1 MVDITV
7 NPSGKFGI
15 SLLTKDNLKDRID
28 KYVSIEEYK
37 DNPFEGYEA
46 FLINKMFHLRKIL
59 RDARSYTTI
68 DDDVPV
74 RDTFR
79 QYLSGEVKE
88 QIKRLEWALTFHREY
103 KGTLE
108 IYTKSKPNI
117 AQCRELLHNPHAW
130 TESGYLLKP
139 YEELLK

>member
-1 MVDITV
+1 MVAI
-7 NPSGKFGI
+7 PIKSSGKHGT
-15 SLLTKDNLKDRID
+15 SPLTKDNLKDRID
-28 KYVSIEEYK
+28 KYSSIEEHK

-46 FLINKMFHLRKIL
+46 FLLNKLFHLRKIL
-59 RDARSYTTI
+59 RNARSYTTI

-103 KGTLE
+103 RETLE
-108 IYTKSKPNI
+108 VYNKSKPNI
-117 AQCRELLHNPHAW
+117 AQYRELLHNPHAW

-139 YEELLK
+139 YEELL